1 MNFEWKQTTEQD
13 LEQFNNWGKKD
24 LKIQRFVDGKNL
36 GNKILEMVGSLNF
49 DQSPF
54 KVKSVYSGN
63 VLVGVCVVFIN
74 KTNKKDRNTMMIY
87 NIVVNPE
94 LQNKGYGCAMMFDIV
109 KNCEQIFNFKPM
121 VIKSYVDKQNVAS
134 NKMHVNAGFELDKK
148 LNKKLK
154 KGKNIHYE
162 KTLN

>member
-36 GNKILEMVGSLNF
+36 GNKILEMVENIGYDSGVF
-49 DQSPF
+49 R
-54 KVKSVYSGN
+54 VRSVYDN
-63 VLVGVCVVFIN
+63 DVLVGVCVVFIN

-109 KNCEQIFNFKPM
+109 KNCEQIFGFKPR
-121 VIKSYVDKQNVAS
+121 VIKSYVDKDNVAS
-134 NKMHVNAGFELDKK
+134 NKMHLSAGFELDKK

-154 KGKNIHYE
+154 KSKNIHYE

>member
-36 GNKILEMVGSLNF
+36 GNKILEMVENISYDSGVF
-49 DQSPF
+49 R
-54 KVKSVYSGN
+54 VRSVYDN
-63 VLVGVCVVFIN
+63 DVLVGVCVVIIN
-74 KTNKKDRNTMMIY
+74 KATKKSRNTLTLY

-121 VIKSYVDKQNVAS
+121 VIKSYVHKQNVAS
-134 NKMHVNAGFELDKK
+134 NKMHVNAGFKLDKK

>member
-1 MNFEWKQTTEQD
+1 MNFEWKKTTEQD

-36 GNKILEMVGSLNF
+36 GNKILDMVGSLNF

-63 VLVGVCVVFIN
+63 VLVGVCVVIIN
-74 KTNKKDRNTMMIY
+74 KATKKSRNTLTLY

-154 KGKNIHYE
+154 KSKNIHYE